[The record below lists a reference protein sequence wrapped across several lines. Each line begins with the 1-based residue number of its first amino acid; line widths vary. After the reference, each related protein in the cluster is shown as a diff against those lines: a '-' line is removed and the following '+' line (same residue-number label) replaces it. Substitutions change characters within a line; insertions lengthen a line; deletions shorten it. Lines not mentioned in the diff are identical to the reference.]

1 MKTLTAIMMFLSLT
15 ISAMASTEVTY
26 EAENKCGEIVTGK
39 VLKVEEVESPL
50 YMKFNGDEVEA
61 KKVYVAIAGTEMNR
75 QVAQQVLETFTIH
88 RPIAADESYEL
99 QVNNGVIC
107 SYQSI

>member
-1 MKTLTAIMMFLSLT
+1 MKTLTAIMMFLTLT
-15 ISAMASTEVTY
+15 ASAFASTEVTY
-26 EAENKCGEIVTGK
+26 EVANQCGEVVTGK
-39 VLKVEEVESPL
+39 VLKVEEAEQPL

-75 QVAQQVLETFTIH
+75 QVAGQVLETFTIH
-88 RPIAADESYEL
+88 KPIAADETYEL

-107 SYQSI
+107 SYQEI